1 MRGAGMGGRF
11 GEGAGGREATRGKR
25 CAVALGRREY
35 LEAVKRQVPCKSH
48 RVDGEIFFF
57 LRARQARSGR
67 TAARTTGRIGGSG
80 RAEGCAAL

>member
-48 RVDGEIFFF
+48 RVDGEIFFSCEHG
-57 LRARQARSGR
+57 RRGAGGQRRGRQ
-67 TAARTTGRIGGSG
+67 
-80 RAEGCAAL
+80 EG